1 MRDQQEIPRD
11 IERSSSKWIQRTRNI
26 SRETLIK
33 PIGPRY
39 QSTFL
44 HDDAEPKADRFASRS
59 DELVHRRNYRF
70 DVVFLSRY
78 ALGSP
83 FDRLDAEYSGAS
95 CKFLAWR
102 SNWIVTPALRRVWYV
117 SWFFSFFLVEEFQM
131 DEQKRL
137 FPRSTPFPFL
147 FTLITIPPF

>member
-1 MRDQQEIPRD
+1 M
-11 IERSSSKWIQRTRNI
+11 

-59 DELVHRRNYRF
+59 DELVHRRNHRF

-95 CKFLAWR
+95 CKFLA
-102 SNWIVTPALRRVWYV
+102 
-117 SWFFSFFLVEEFQM
+117 
-131 DEQKRL
+131 
-137 FPRSTPFPFL
+137 
-147 FTLITIPPF
+147 